1 MKRLLTILCVTILF
15 TACADKSASKE
26 LGFTINKSDNQ
37 ALYTAISNW
46 LGTPYKIGGT
56 TKKGI
61 DCSGFA
67 GVIYKNVYK
76 KTLNRSSAEIFKK
89 DITRIERS
97 NLSEGDLVFFKTDKG
112 NTPNH
117 IGIYLKDDK
126 FVHASKSKGVI
137 VSSLDEPYY
146 KKAWISG
153 GRVK

>member
-1 MKRLLTILCVTILF
+1 MAILF
-15 TACADKSASKE
+15 TACADKNMSKE

-37 ALYTAISNW
+37 ALYAAISNW

-76 KTLNRSSAEIFKK
+76 KTLNRSSGDIFKK
-89 DITRIERS
+89 DVAKIERS
-97 NLSEGDLVFFKTDKG
+97 KLSEGDLVFFRTDKG
-112 NTPNH
+112 DKKIPNH

-126 FVHASKSKGVI
+126 FVHASVSKGVI